1 MAHLF
6 VKDIQAGQQLNEV
19 YMVTQPILR
28 NTTRGD
34 LYIAM
39 YLSDRTGK
47 LNGRMWQVTEA
58 LYRQIPSEGFVHIRG
73 KSELYQ
79 GALQIIIND
88 IVMVE
93 ADEVDLADY
102 MPKTEKDVDKMFG
115 DIKEILAGITND
127 QLNALVDEFLAD
139 TKLMCQ
145 FCTAPAAMQMHHAYL
160 GGLLEHTHSMLAVA
174 SRILPLYPKVQGE
187 LVLAAIFLHDMA
199 KTVELAYEMGFS
211 YTDSGQL
218 LGHLVQ
224 GVQMI
229 DSKVAKLAA
238 QGVGIDKTILDSIKH
253 IILSHHGQY
262 VFGSPKL
269 PATAEAFMVSYLDNL
284 DAKMNQIAGLI
295 ENDPGNTNWTAYQRS
310 LETRLYRKR
319 AVE

>member
-6 VKDIQAGQQLNEV
+6 VNDLQAGQQLNEV

-47 LNGRMWQVTEA
+47 LNGRMWNVTEA
-58 LYRQIPSEGFVHIRG
+58 LYRQIPSEGFVRVRG

-88 IVMVE
+88 IVAVE
-93 ADEVDLADY
+93 ADEVGLADY

-115 DIKEILAGITND
+115 EVKEILADIKND

-139 TKLMCQ
+139 TELMNQ
-145 FCTAPAAMQMHHAYL
+145 FRTAPAAMQMHHAYL

-174 SRILPLYPKVQGE
+174 RSILPLYPKVQGE
-187 LVLAAIFLHDMA
+187 LVLAAIFLHDIA
-199 KTVELAYEMGFS
+199 KTSELAYEMGFS

-229 DSKVAKLAA
+229 DDKAAKLAA
-238 QGVGIDKTILDSIKH
+238 QGAGIDKAILDSLKH

-262 VFGSPKL
+262 EFGSPKL
-269 PATAEAFMVSYLDNL
+269 PATTEAFMVSYLDNL
-284 DAKMNQIAGLI
+284 DAKMNQVAGLI

-310 LETRLYRKR
+310 LETKLYRKR

>member
-58 LYRQIPSEGFVHIRG
+58 LYRQIPSEGFVRIRG

-79 GALQIIIND
+79 GTLQIIIND
-88 IVMVE
+88 IVRVE
-93 ADEVDLADY
+93 ADEVELADY

-115 DIKEILAGITND
+115 EVKEILAEIKND

-139 TKLMCQ
+139 TALMNQ
-145 FCTAPAAMQMHHAYL
+145 FRTAPAAMQMHHAYL
-160 GGLLEHTHSMLAVA
+160 GGLLEHTHSMLTVA
-174 SRILPLYPKVQGE
+174 SGILPLYPKVQGE
-187 LVLAAIFLHDMA
+187 MVLAAIFLHDMA
-199 KTVELAYEMGFS
+199 KTTELAYEMGFS

-229 DSKVAKLAA
+229 DDKVAKLAA
-238 QGVGIDKTILDSIKH
+238 KSVDIDKTILDSIKH

-262 VFGSPKL
+262 AFGSPKL

-284 DAKMNQIAGLI
+284 DAKMNQVAGLI

-310 LETRLYRKR
+310 LETKLYRKR